1 MSINLPGYLVR
12 ALGILGFQ
20 WPDIDED
27 QLREAATHLRTYARD
42 ARQSIEVTHKTVTVD
57 LAESYSS
64 GAYETL
70 ALSWASHTR
79 GHMETLC
86 ECAETFATALDAT
99 AVGVEVMKAA
109 VIVQLGIA
117 LDEFITAQA
126 LALETLGAS
135 EVALAGLLAIQNRII
150 AGIISEF
157 EVEFVDGLITRTIE
171 PIRERML
178 NALNKLLYPEVKQVV
193 LAPNGMKADTDAIR
207 RHAAKIGEQA
217 AGALVAGAHLRS
229 KLDALTYTGS

>member
-27 QLREAATHLRTYARD
+27 QIREAATHLRAYARD
-42 ARQSIEVTHKTVTVD
+42 ARQSIEVTHRTVTVD

-70 ALSWASHTR
+70 ALSWASKTR

-117 LDEFITAQA
+117 LDEFIAAQA

-135 EVALAGLLAIQNRII
+135 EVALGALLAVQNRII
-150 AGIISEF
+150 AGIISQFEAEF
-157 EVEFVDGLITRTIE
+157 RRCADLSDDRADPGPDDGG
-171 PIRERML
+171 
-178 NALNKLLYPEVKQVV
+178 AQ
-193 LAPNGMKADTDAIR
+193 
-207 RHAAKIGEQA
+207 QA
-217 AGALVAGAHLRS
+217 ALSGVQAGRARPERDEGRHGR
-229 KLDALTYTGS
+229 DPPTRREDR